1 MTLMFRA
8 AAAILLLI
16 SLPAF
21 GAGDPAA
28 GQAKSAICAACHG
41 VDGISRWPDVPNIAG
56 LPEVVIANALYDYRG
71 HARPCRKSVCSEEG
85 ACPDQSMCDIAEPMS
100 DGHMDT
106 LARFYAA
113 RPFGAAVNEYDP
125 DLAEQGRA
133 VHDRSCESCHSKGGS
148 DPADEASILRAQAS
162 VEFSRA
168 ELRRLEKLAE
178 KSHAAQSR
186 LDQVRLDL
194 AVARSELSVARA
206 RTSRSREKLER
217 TSIRAPFNGV
227 VTERFIQTGEWADA
241 GTAVV
246 RLVDTTAL
254 EVQAWVPVV
263 MLPYIQS
270 GMVLDFSANVTEG
283 SGRVRTLVPV
293 GDRQS
298 RLYEVRLAV
307 DADGWSSGQGVRISI
322 PTAESRTATVVPRD
336 ALVMRR
342 DGITVFRITA
352 DNTVEQVSVTT
363 GIASGENIE
372 ITGGIRPGDA
382 VVIRG
387 NERLREGQ
395 AVQPSEM
402 LPGA

>member
-1 MTLMFRA
+1 
-8 AAAILLLI
+8 
-16 SLPAF
+16 
-21 GAGDPAA
+21 
-28 GQAKSAICAACHG
+28 
-41 VDGISRWPDVPNIAG
+41 
-56 LPEVVIANALYDYRG
+56 
-71 HARPCRKSVCSEEG
+71 
-85 ACPDQSMCDIAEPMS
+85 
-100 DGHMDT
+100 
-106 LARFYAA
+106 
-113 RPFGAAVNEYDP
+113 
-125 DLAEQGRA
+125 
-133 VHDRSCESCHSKGGS
+133 
-148 DPADEASILRAQAS
+148 
-162 VEFSRA
+162 
-168 ELRRLEKLAE
+168 
-178 KSHAAQSR
+178 
-186 LDQVRLDL
+186 
-194 AVARSELSVARA
+194 
-206 RTSRSREKLER
+206 
-217 TSIRAPFNGV
+217 V

-270 GMVLDFSANVTEG
+270 GMVLDFSANATEG

>member
-1 MTLMFRA
+1 MKPATPFPSSFPRA
-8 AAAILLLI
+8 VLLLFALITGTGLQAADDGVPVVI
-16 SLPAF
+16 SRAESRTLTPMQQV
-21 GAGDPAA
+21 AGTLISRNDTRLAA
-28 GQAKSAICAACHG
+28 QVEGQAVWVADVGTQLASGEAATRL
-41 VDGISRWPDVPNIAG
+41 D
-56 LPEVVIANALYDYRG
+56 
-71 HARPCRKSVCSEEG
+71 
-85 ACPDQSMCDIAEPMS
+85 
-100 DGHMDT
+100 DT
-106 LARFYAA
+106 LVR
-113 RPFGAAVNEYDP
+113 EE
-125 DLAEQGRA
+125 LAEN
-133 VHDRSCESCHSKGGS
+133 
-148 DPADEASILRAQAS
+148 EASILRAQAS

-168 ELRRLEKLAE
+168 ELRRLEQLAE
-178 KSHAAQSR
+178 KSHAAESR

-270 GMVLDFSANVTEG
+270 GMVLDFSANETEG

-352 DNTVEQVSVTT
+352 DKTVEQVSVTT
-363 GIASGENIE
+363 GIASGDHIE

-395 AVQPSEM
+395 AVQPSET